1 MTTAWVPLATTTLSS
16 SAASVTFGSIPSG
29 YRDLIIQGQSSS
41 GTNVNAFIK
50 LNSDG
55 ATSNYFAVTMYAEG
69 GTAGSTYNNDG
80 RIMST
85 GTDEFPFYIQI
96 MDYSASN
103 KHTTVLSR
111 SGAVDIVRAFATR
124 WANTDVVTTVELFH
138 TGGYSFLAG
147 STFSLYGSNRL

>member
-41 GTNVNAFIK
+41 ASNVNAFIK

-55 ATSNYFAVTMYAEG
+55 TTSNYSAVTMYAESG
-69 GTAGSTYNNDG
+69 SAGSTYNNDG

-85 GTDEFPFYIQI
+85 GTNEYPFYIQI
-96 MDYSASN
+96 MDYSATD
-103 KHTTVLSR
+103 KHKTILSR
-111 SGAVDIVRAFATR
+111 SGAVDIVRAFAVR
-124 WANTDVVTTVELFH
+124 WANTNAVTTVELFH
-138 TGGYSFLAG
+138 TGGNSFPAG